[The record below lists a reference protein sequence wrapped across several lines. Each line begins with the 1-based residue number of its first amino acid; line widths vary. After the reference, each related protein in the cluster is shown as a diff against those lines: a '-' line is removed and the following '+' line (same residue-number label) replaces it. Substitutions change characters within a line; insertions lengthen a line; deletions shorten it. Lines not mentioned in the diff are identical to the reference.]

1 LEEVKK
7 IIYFFYY
14 FLNFFFFFFCLAQ
27 GLGDGFIKVYATKV
41 TGKILGASCWVNEFD
56 LENFSNFFFYKSMQ

>member
-1 LEEVKK
+1 LEEVKKILNLIYRILK

-14 FLNFFFFFFCLAQ
+14 FLKFFFFFFFCLALAQ

-41 TGKILGASCWVNEFD
+41 TGKILGAQVVG
-56 LENFSNFFFYKSMQ
+56 